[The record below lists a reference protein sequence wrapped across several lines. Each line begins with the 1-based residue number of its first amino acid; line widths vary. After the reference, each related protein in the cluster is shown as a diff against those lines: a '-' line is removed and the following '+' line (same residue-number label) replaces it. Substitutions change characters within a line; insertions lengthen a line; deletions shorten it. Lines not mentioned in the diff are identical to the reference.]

1 MPDKDSAN
9 RAQFNIVGPQ
19 FKANPFPLL
28 ANLRASQPLF
38 RTTLPDKTPVWLLT
52 RYEDVAALLKDERFA
67 KDKRKAMTP
76 DQLRKMPWVPPMFRP
91 LERNMLDLDPPDHT
105 RLRTLV
111 HKAFTPSLI
120 AQMRERIQTL
130 ADELLTQVVHKG
142 KCDLIRD
149 YALPLPM
156 TIITE
161 ILGVPTRDR
170 NKFHRW
176 SKAVVSL
183 SSPSPTLRVIPNV
196 WMFVK
201 YLRRFFERRRLDPR
215 DDLASALIRAEEAGD
230 RLNRDEL
237 LAMVFLLLIAGHET
251 TVNLIGNGM
260 LALFEHP
267 EAMNRLRQEPSKI
280 KTAVEELLRYTSPVF
295 MSTERYAREDVT
307 IHGITIPRGEMT
319 LGVIGSANRD
329 EKIFHNPD
337 ELDITREPNK
347 HLSFGHGIHFC
358 LGAPLARLEA
368 EVAISTLLR
377 RIRELRLSVS
387 PDALRWRPS
396 MILRGL
402 DSLPI
407 SFVAMNNS
415 NCIHDS

>member
-1 MPDKDSAN
+1 MPRKEASAN
-9 RAQFNIVGPQ
+9 RVQFNIVSPQ
-19 FKANPFPLL
+19 FKAKPFPLL
-28 ANLRASQPLF
+28 ANLRASEPVF

-52 RYEDVAALLKDERFA
+52 RYEDVAALLKDERFP

-76 DQLRKMPWVPPMFRP
+76 DQLRKMPWIPPMFRP
-91 LERNMLDLDPPDHT
+91 LEYNMLDLDPPDHT

-111 HKAFTPSLI
+111 HKAFTPSLV
-120 AQMRERIQTL
+120 AQMRERIQIL
-130 ADELLTQVVHKG
+130 ADELLTQVVQKG
-142 KCDLIRD
+142 ECDLIRD

-183 SSPSPTLRVIPNV
+183 SSPTPTLRVIPNV
-196 WMFVK
+196 WMFLR
-201 YLRRFFERRRLDPR
+201 YLRRFFEMRRQEPR

-230 RLNRDEL
+230 KLNRDEL

-267 EAMNRLRQEPSKI
+267 EAMNRLRQEPSTI

-295 MSTERYAREDVT
+295 MSSERYPRDDVM
-307 IHGITIPRGEMT
+307 IHGITIPRGQMT

-329 EKIFHNPD
+329 DKIFNNPD
-337 ELDITREPNK
+337 ELDIAREPNK
-347 HLSFGHGIHFC
+347 HLSFGQGIHFC

-368 EVAISTLLR
+368 EIAITTLLR
-377 RIRELRLSVS
+377 RIPEFRLSV
-387 PDALRWRPS
+387 PPNALRWRSS

-407 SFVAMNNS
+407 SFVAS
-415 NCIHDS
+415 KQF